1 MTLKINVAAA
11 QIKPK
16 KGDYA
21 HNLSA
26 ITELFKQL
34 AADPDP
40 VDVLVLPETSTTG
53 YFLEGGVRELARTN
67 EELFQDLNRSYLEV
81 TDGRPLDIVLG
92 FYEQWERKYYNSCL
106 YATLGSGTGEE
117 AARVVHT
124 HRKFFLPTY
133 GVFDEKRF
141 VSRGRVIDA
150 FPTRFDGT
158 RVATLVC
165 EDLWHSVSSTIAA
178 LKGAQILYVVSA
190 SPGRGF
196 SHESI
201 ANAEKWRQLLINVAD
216 EHAVW
221 VVHCGLVG
229 FEGGK
234 GFVGCSSITDPFAV
248 IRLEAP
254 VGREALIKAT
264 LDMDD
269 VAVARANS
277 PLLGDLESNLGD
289 IVHEMES
296 IERRAYYSD

>member
-1 MTLKINVAAA
+1 MTLKINVAAG
-11 QIKPK
+11 QMRPK
-16 KGDYA
+16 KGDYT
-21 HNLSA
+21 HNLSSISA
-26 ITELFKQL
+26 LFAQL
-34 AADPDP
+34 AADPEPLDI
-40 VDVLVLPETSTTG
+40 LVLPETATTG
-53 YFLEGGVRELARTN
+53 YFLEGGVRELARTDA
-67 EELFQDLNRSYLEV
+67 ELFHDLNAAYLAA
-81 TDGRPLDIVLG
+81 TDGRPLDIVIG

-106 YATLGSGTGEE
+106 YATLGKGES
-117 AARVVHT
+117 AGIVHT

-141 VSRGRVIDA
+141 VTRGRVIDA

-158 RVATLVC
+158 RVATLIC
-165 EDLWHSVSSTIAA
+165 EDCWHSVSSTIAA
-178 LKGAQILYVVSA
+178 LKGAQIIFVVSA

-201 ANAEKWRQLLINVAD
+201 DNAEKWRQLLINVAD

-234 GFVGCSSITDPFAV
+234 GFVGCSSITDPFAT

-254 VGREALIKAT
+254 VGREALLRAT

-296 IERRAYYSD
+296 IESRAYSNS